1 MKKLLTYNERDA
13 DQPERE
19 KSTTTFC
26 HKLEVSEEGVQ
37 LDWKVLHQEYDDGS
51 QGHHDRSIDGEKHT
65 HYRLLESKVWDVV
78 TSAIPVHWDTTWM
91 VVIFQFFI
99 VEALVC
105 IPILLSNFKYQY

>member
-37 LDWKVLHQEYDDGS
+37 LDWKVLHQEYNDGS
-51 QGHHDRSIDGEKHT
+51 QGHHHRSIDGEKDT
-65 HYRLLESKVWDVV
+65 HYRLLKSKVWDVV
-78 TSAIPVHWDTTWM
+78 TSAIPVHGDTTWM

-105 IPILLSNFKYQY
+105 FPILLSNFKY